1 MLLSYKVFEIIKIE
15 FSTSKKIVIKFTLY
29 DKSKLVKH

>member
-1 MLLSYKVFEIIKIE
+1 MLLSHKVLEIIKIE